1 MAMPSPLTDDFF
13 APFEASA
20 PAAPQ
25 IKPRREPLRPMRPAR
40 EDPMELKNLK
50 AHKVWM
56 QSLAAYAV
64 TGVVGLCLFLV
75 VQSGAQYH
83 TALVEN
89 QRLTERLQTAQQN
102 NISYKAALDRRFSLE
117 VIHNTA
123 LRDFHMVPVEAGRVR
138 YLNISHGDQRL
149 D

>member
-1 MAMPSPLTDDFF
+1 MPLPLTDDFF

-20 PAAPQ
+20 APQ
-25 IKPRREPLRPMRPAR
+25 VRPKREPVRPMRPPK

-56 QSLAAYAV
+56 QSLVAYAV
-64 TGVVGLCLFLV
+64 TGLVGLCLFLV
-75 VQSGAQYH
+75 VQTGAQYH
-83 TALVEN
+83 TTLVEN
-89 QRLTERLQTAQQN
+89 QQLSERLKLAQQN
-102 NISYKAALDRRFSLE
+102 NVSYQAQLERKFSLE
-117 VIHNTA
+117 VIHKTA
-123 LRDFHMVPVEAGRVR
+123 LQDYYMVPVEAGRVK

>member
-1 MAMPSPLTDDFF
+1 MPMPLTDDFF

-20 PAAPQ
+20 VPE
-25 IKPRREPLRPMRPAR
+25 IKPKREPLRPMRPS
-40 EDPMELKNLK
+40 EGDPMELKNAK

-56 QSLAAYAV
+56 QSLIAYAV
-64 TGVVGLCLFLV
+64 TGLVGLCLFMV
-75 VQSGAQYH
+75 VQTGAQYH

-89 QRLTERLQTAQQN
+89 QRLSDRLALAQQN
-102 NISYKAALDRRFSLE
+102 NVSYKAQLERKFSLE
-117 VIHNTA
+117 VIHKTA
-123 LRDFHMVPVEAGRVR
+123 LQDYYMVPVEAGRVR